1 MLLKNNESSRFFQH
15 CNAGP
20 CFSQQRVSEEYLR
33 LVVLVVECRNSMWH
47 AAVLARGTQVD
58 NVNLQGSARI
68 LTVSKVLCVFLIE
81 VSFWERRLPS
91 LVGIEVV
98 VHSISDFQAS

>member
-1 MLLKNNESSRFFQH
+1 
-15 CNAGP
+15 
-20 CFSQQRVSEEYLR
+20 LR
-33 LVVLVVECRNSMWH
+33 LVVLVVESQNSMWH
-47 AAVLARGTQVD
+47 AVVLARGTQVD

-81 VSFWERRLPS
+81 VSFWERCLPS